1 MIISNRNIEK
11 FINYSG
17 KKLNAPQ
24 QSVVMGVTA
33 VLFQPYINRKNK
45 KLDNDTRDMAVAR
58 SIGKNITGNFFD
70 FITRVASIFAVGGL
84 SKYIINDVKN
94 EDDLV
99 TEISPKNK
107 IKDIL
112 TPNLKENFIQ
122 RPHKEFLKD
131 YKSYRMAM
139 GALLAT
145 GIAVFVKT
153 TVELPVTKKLT
164 EIFYKREKSKGKHN
178 D

>member
-1 MIISNRNIEK
+1 MIINNRNIEK

-33 VLFQPYINRKNK
+33 VIFQPYINRKNK

-84 SKYIINDVKN
+84 SKYVINDVKN
-94 EDDLV
+94 EDDFV
-99 TEISPKNK
+99 TEIAPKNK

-112 TPNLKENFIQ
+112 TPNLKENFVQ
-122 RPHKEFLKD
+122 RPYKEFLKD

-164 EIFYKREKSKGKHN
+164 DIFYKREKSKGKHN

>member
-33 VLFQPYINRKNK
+33 VIFQPYINRKNK

-112 TPNLKENFIQ
+112 TPNLKENYIKI
-122 RPHKEFLKD
+122 PHKEFLKD

-153 TVELPVTKKLT
+153 MVELPVTKKLT